1 MSRDTLHSGNM
12 PHQPI
17 IQELQE
23 PNTQNNTYNSGAPI
37 LSRSQKTKAQH
48 EEQMLQALES
58 RGKIFL
64 NRMRTRP
71 IPRRHQSSHSV
82 RMPFAPPLTMT
93 NMSFDNTQQQ
103 AQGQYE
109 LPLLQAPALQAP
121 QQFSPQQV
129 QQPPQGFIPG
139 AYVGSQLGQSS
150 FESFGSSASQQS
162 LDTGI
167 RTHRPPTTFGFGAH
181 IHQPLQP
188 AQVLVPVSHM
198 APQVAQSP
206 AAPFDPSAKP
216 FSPNMPVLTP
226 PTHTNIGFAAPSP
239 LDPLSGRGQT
249 ATHPQAALDPP
260 AQQSEGASSSTSRLF
275 QDPGFDGATMPQFTD
290 SAPALR
296 DQSQATPTSTP
307 QLRAE
312 TSLPAPGDSQ
322 NSMPLAQSSHQ
333 PQIENSQPT
342 STSNGADHSQTSST
356 PATSLPGSVPDQP
369 ASTGPPTAPLPPAT
383 TTPVANTNQR
393 TSTNGEDS
401 KLVALTTTMAGLQAE
416 LNKAQADCIKDKDA
430 HIKDNNAFIKDL
442 QARLEIT
449 QKQASTEQERID
461 RVHSAALAHSERG
474 RADLGH
480 ILISNNQTNAQ
491 QSQLLATSLL
501 QSQQIGAQGAQQ
513 QLEVLTPVINQ
524 RSAPVPSNNF
534 FDFARIASMYTDVFA
549 LGARTAA
556 ELFDQ
561 AQVHTTNN
569 FAILRSEL
577 NRDGG
582 QFRSITHH
590 VDNSVNV
597 QNTLPVDAT
606 TPALTSGAA
615 VSYPPLMQGVNDIIL
630 SSMQRLK
637 QIEDT
642 EELPT
647 VNDDLSDKEFADLI
661 ESIKGS
667 VGECSDACNSLLSD
681 WHVAK
686 GAAMHN
692 FKAAVLGYDNQDF
705 HQWLAKLFKEATE
718 EVIGAE
724 QRLVATIDTLKGFC
738 NWLSNQSDRRKS
750 NWQLV
755 LSDFAPSP
763 TFINKL
769 KSKLVM
775 ELLPAYKRAHDQI
788 VSMSGLSPQNQE
800 YIVDN
805 FAQYCLFPGWKE
817 YAPGDDLQ
825 PGQRR
830 VLSEEPGVRR
840 ITTGLKQHQLMDRQ

>member
-1 MSRDTLHSGNM
+1 
-12 PHQPI
+12 
-17 IQELQE
+17 
-23 PNTQNNTYNSGAPI
+23 
-37 LSRSQKTKAQH
+37 
-48 EEQMLQALES
+48 MLQALES
-58 RGKIFL
+58 RGKMFL
-64 NRMRTRP
+64 NLMRTRP

-82 RMPFAPPLTMT
+82 RMPFAPPLAMT

-103 AQGQYE
+103 AQAQYE
-109 LPLLQAPALQAP
+109 LPLVQAPALQAP

-129 QQPPQGFIPG
+129 QQQPHGLIPG
-139 AYVGSQLGQSS
+139 AYVGSQMGQSS

-162 LDTGI
+162 LETGI
-167 RTHRPPTTFGFGAH
+167 LTHRPSTAFGFGAH

-188 AQVLVPVSHM
+188 AQALVPVSHM
-198 APQVAQSP
+198 TPQVAQSP
-206 AAPFDPSAKP
+206 AAPFNPSATP
-216 FSPNMPVLTP
+216 FSPNMPVPTP
-226 PTHTNIGFAAPSP
+226 PTHTDTGLAAPSP
-239 LDPLSGRGQT
+239 PDPLSGRGLI
-249 ATHPQAALDPP
+249 ATHPQAVLDTP
-260 AQQSEGASSSTSRLF
+260 AQQSEGASSSTKRPF
-275 QDPGFDGATMPQFTD
+275 QDPGVNVATMPQFTN

-307 QLRAE
+307 QPRAE
-312 TSLPAPGDSQ
+312 TSLPASGDSQ

-342 STSNGADHSQTSST
+342 STSSGADHSQTSST

-369 ASTGPPTAPLPPAT
+369 ASTGPPTAPSPPAT
-383 TTPVANTNQR
+383 TTPVASTSQR
-393 TSTNGEDS
+393 DSTNGEDS
-401 KLVALTTTMAGLQAE
+401 KIVVLTTTIAGLQATID
-416 LNKAQADCIKDKDA
+416 KVQADRIKDKDA
-430 HIKDNNAFIKDL
+430 HIKDNSAFIKNL
-442 QARLEIT
+442 QAQLETT
-449 QKQASTEQERID
+449 QKQLSTEQERID
-461 RVHSAALAHSERG
+461 RVHSAALIHSERG

-491 QSQLLATSLL
+491 QSQLIATSLL
-501 QSQQIGAQGAQQ
+501 QSQQIGAQSAQK

-534 FDFARIASMYTDVFA
+534 FDSARIASMYSDVFA
-549 LGARTAA
+549 QGARTAI

-561 AQVHTTNN
+561 AQVYTTNN
-569 FAILRSEL
+569 FAVLRGEL

-597 QNTLPVDAT
+597 QNTLPVDSK

-615 VSYPPLMQGVNDIIL
+615 VSYPPLMQGVNDVIL

-642 EELPT
+642 EVLPT
-647 VNDDLSDKEFADLI
+647 VNDDLSDDEFAALI

-681 WHVAK
+681 WQAAK
-686 GAAMHN
+686 GAAIHN
-692 FKAAVLGYDNQDF
+692 FKAAVLGYANHDF

-718 EVIGAE
+718 EVNGAE

-763 TFINKL
+763 AFINKL
-769 KSKLVM
+769 KSKLVV
-775 ELLPAYKRAHDQI
+775 ELYPAYKRAHDQI
-788 VSMSGLSPQNQE
+788 GTSDLGPQDKQHL
-800 YIVDN
+800 VDN

-840 ITTGLKQHQLMDRQ
+840 ITNGLKRHQLMDSQ